1 MWIRKKN
8 VFFLSFSIFFFEIAI
23 TAATESFMSW
33 NMPCHRHHRERVTL
47 KFSVLSMGYFSGRE
61 ELVIAYFSTSHRLI
75 VIILPLITVFLFFPL
90 VRIER
95 LLAYKYT
102 SNPGEI
108 IQIEQL
114 EFSQPP
120 RHFWGTTSVQSSETW
135 KKKNPEYQV
144 HILSAIELSLPPLSV
159 SLSQQPTSLN
169 WKTPTVCQEFTLKYV
184 ADHTS
189 SLNCVSEP
197 TDDSESSFSSG

>member
-23 TAATESFMSW
+23 TAATGSFMSW

-90 VRIER
+90 VRIEG

-120 RHFWGTTSVQSSETW
+120 RHFGV
-135 KKKNPEYQV
+135 PQV
-144 HILSAIELSLPPLSV
+144 FGLLKLERKR
-159 SLSQQPTSLN
+159 TLN
-169 WKTPTVCQEFTLKYV
+169 IKSIFYL
-184 ADHTS
+184 
-189 SLNCVSEP
+189 L
-197 TDDSESSFSSG
+197 